1 MNSDQAPPDTSA
13 PTRCS
18 AGCGFF
24 GNASTGGMC
33 SKCHKETI
41 AKNTISPAPL

>member
-13 PTRCS
+13 PTRCT

-41 AKNTISPAPL
+41 AKNTIRPAPL